1 MGNTVEGT
9 VNSALYQNILKE
21 NVCYSV
27 CKLKLKQIIQQDND
41 LKAYVGVSPPLKGS
55 KNRKKKVLEWPSQS
69 PDLNPNPIEML
80 WQDFKCVVHGRKPS
94 NVAELHK
101 EMWGKKTT
109 TVL

>member
-55 KNRKKKVLEWPSQS
+55 KTERKKFWSGLVKVLTWTQTQLRCCGRT
-69 PDLNPNPIEML
+69 LN
-80 WQDFKCVVHGRKPS
+80 V
-94 NVAELHK
+94 
-101 EMWGKKTT
+101 
-109 TVL
+109 